1 MDKEWTHMS
10 QRINHHQ
17 GSAEMSD
24 VTMHESNL
32 CFVAPILHQQQLQ
45 HQQQQQHLQQQQLQQ
60 QQAQQQVQQV
70 QSMPQ
75 HLQLHQ
81 QPEQQHLPTTTSP
94 PQQDRL
100 YFETLEEAEG
110 HFRQVNKERG
120 HFLVKRSS
128 QLKQEKGKMFLLL
141 ECKFGGVFRP
151 TKKKSVSNPR
161 DARSAKVNCK
171 YAVRITEKDAQWVVK
186 PSKFEHSCE
195 PKRGVDIYSLPE
207 NRQFDEVQTNIF
219 NVMYDTNASNRA
231 IANALSTTGKLVFPR
246 DIKNK
251 RARIKQATANPM

>member
-1 MDKEWTHMS
+1 
-10 QRINHHQ
+10 
-17 GSAEMSD
+17 
-24 VTMHESNL
+24 
-32 CFVAPILHQQQLQ
+32 
-45 HQQQQQHLQQQQLQQ
+45 
-60 QQAQQQVQQV
+60 
-70 QSMPQ
+70 MPQ

-81 QPEQQHLPTTTSP
+81 QSEQQHLAPSPRTTATP

-100 YFETLEEAEG
+100 YFETLEEAEA

-251 RARIKQATANPM
+251 RARIKQTTSNPI

>member
-1 MDKEWTHMS
+1 
-10 QRINHHQ
+10 
-17 GSAEMSD
+17 MSD
-24 VTMHESNL
+24 VTIHESNL

-45 HQQQQQHLQQQQLQQ
+45 HQQHLQQQQQQQQQQLQQ
-60 QQAQQQVQQV
+60 QAQQMQQV

-81 QPEQQHLPTTTSP
+81 QEQQQHQHQPTP
-94 PQQDRL
+94 AHQQDKL
-100 YFETLEEAEG
+100 YFETLEEAEA

-186 PSKFEHSCE
+186 PSKFEHTCE
-195 PKRGVDIYSLPE
+195 PKRGIDIYSLPE

-219 NVMYDTNASNRA
+219 NVMYETNASNRA
-231 IANALSTTGKLVFPR
+231 IANALSSTGKLVFPR

-251 RARIKQATANPM
+251 RARIKQATSNSNVM

>member
-1 MDKEWTHMS
+1 MV
-10 QRINHHQ
+10 
-17 GSAEMSD
+17 D
-24 VTMHESNL
+24 VTIHESNL
-32 CFVAPILHQQQLQ
+32 CFVAPILHQQQQQL
-45 HQQQQQHLQQQQLQQ
+45 QQQQQQQQQQQLQQ
-60 QQAQQQVQQV
+60 QQSLPLQQQ
-70 QSMPQ
+70 
-75 HLQLHQ
+75 LQLQSQEQHHQ
-81 QPEQQHLPTTTSP
+81 QQP
-94 PQQDRL
+94 QDRL
-100 YFETLEEAEG
+100 YFETLEEAEA

-151 TKKKSVSNPR
+151 TKKKSLSSPR

-195 PKRGVDIYSLPE
+195 PKRGIDIYSLPE
-207 NRQFDEVQTNIF
+207 NRQFDEVQTSIF
-219 NVMYDTNASNRA
+219 NVMYETSASNRA
-231 IANALSTTGKLVFPR
+231 IANALSSTGKLVFPR

-251 RARIKQATANPM
+251 RARIKQATMNSNVM

>member
-1 MDKEWTHMS
+1 M
-10 QRINHHQ
+10 NHHQ
-17 GSAEMSD
+17 DSIEMSD
-24 VTMHESNL
+24 VTIHESNL

-45 HQQQQQHLQQQQLQQ
+45 HQQQQQHLQQQQQLQQ
-60 QQAQQQVQQV
+60 QQAQQQQQQQQQQQV

-81 QPEQQHLPTTTSP
+81 HPEQQHLPPTTAP
-94 PQQDRL
+94 PQQDKL
-100 YFETLEEAEG
+100 YFETLEEAEA

-195 PKRGVDIYSLPE
+195 PKRGIDIYSLPE

-251 RARIKQATANPM
+251 RARIKQATSNPL